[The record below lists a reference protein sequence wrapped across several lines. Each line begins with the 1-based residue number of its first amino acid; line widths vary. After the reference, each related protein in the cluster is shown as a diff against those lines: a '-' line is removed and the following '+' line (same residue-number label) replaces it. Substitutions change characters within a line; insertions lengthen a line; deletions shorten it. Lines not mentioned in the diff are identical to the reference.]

1 MPGTNKTYSGI
12 IREAL
17 INRYSFIKYYY
28 SAFYML
34 SLEGGSF
41 FKPLFYEY
49 PQDPKAFIDV
59 QVNILLGDALRLSME
74 TTTLNFTAY
83 PQRQYYFPQDR
94 WCQILPALKN
104 PATDCFDSP
113 GGANGYLNLTSTID
127 SYYIHLRNGYILPF
141 QDAMKNNVRKTYDL

>member
-1 MPGTNKTYSGI
+1 MTYAGI

-49 PQDPKAFIDV
+49 P
-59 QVNILLGDALRLSME
+59 
-74 TTTLNFTAY
+74 
-83 PQRQYYFPQDR
+83 
-94 WCQILPALKN
+94 
-104 PATDCFDSP
+104 
-113 GGANGYLNLTSTID
+113 
-127 SYYIHLRNGYILPF
+127 
-141 QDAMKNNVRKTYDL
+141 